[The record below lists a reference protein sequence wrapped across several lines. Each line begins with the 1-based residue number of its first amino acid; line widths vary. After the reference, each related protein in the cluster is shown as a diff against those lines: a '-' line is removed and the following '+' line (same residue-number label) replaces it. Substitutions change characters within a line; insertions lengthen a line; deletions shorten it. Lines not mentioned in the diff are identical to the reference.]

1 MSPALV
7 VSIGPRVA
15 GTLTRRPGGRIAFE
29 YDPAYQVRRDATPLS
44 VSMPLP
50 VRVHGHAAISA
61 WLWGLL
67 PENPAVLE
75 RWARRF
81 HTSISPFG
89 LLGTPIG
96 EDCPGAVRILAPER
110 VEALERA
117 DGPIEWL
124 TEDDVAERL
133 RELHDDGTTWLG
145 STFTGRFSLAGAQ
158 AKTALLHRDGRWGL
172 PSGAIPTTHILKPAT
187 QGLDEH
193 DLNEHLCL
201 DAARR
206 AGLVAAR
213 TRIHRFSDEPAVVVE
228 RYDRLAS
235 GADVTRIHQ
244 EDVCQALGFEPARKY
259 QNEGGPTPAAVA
271 GLFRATMSPAVADEA
286 IARFADALA
295 WNWLIAGTDAH
306 AKNYSLL
313 LAGGEVRFAPL
324 YDVGSALPYGVH
336 ERRLRFAMYPQRY
349 GWPAAAAELGLDA
362 TAVVDRVRDLA
373 AAAPDAFA
381 DAARSLGSVVTSTL
395 PDRLTALV
403 SERVARCLGVV
414 TAAATTT
421 RGPQARP
428 DP

>member
-7 VSIGPRVA
+7 VFVGPSVA
-15 GTLTRRPGGRIAFE
+15 GTLTQGRGGRLAFA
-29 YDPAYQVRRDATPLS
+29 YDPAYQARRDATPLS

-50 VRVHGHAAISA
+50 LRVHGHAAISP

-81 HTSISPFG
+81 HTSISPFA
-89 LLGTPIG
+89 LLGTPIA
-96 EDCPGAVRILAPER
+96 EDCAGAVRILSPER
-110 VEALERA
+110 VEAVAPA
-117 DGPIEWL
+117 DGRIEWL

-133 RELHDDGTTWLG
+133 RDLRADGTTWLG
-145 STFTGRFSLAGAQ
+145 ASFTGRFSLAGAQ
-158 AKTALLHRDGRWGL
+158 AKTALLHRDGRWEV
-172 PSGAIPTTHILKPAT
+172 PSGALPTTHILKPAL
-187 QGLDEH
+187 QGPDEH
-193 DLNEHLCL
+193 DLNGHLCL

-213 TRIHRFSDEPAVVVE
+213 TRIHRFSGEPAVVVE
-228 RYDRLAS
+228 RYDRVDS
-235 GADVTRIHQ
+235 GADVRRIHQ
-244 EDVCQALGFEPARKY
+244 EDVCQALGFAPDRKY
-259 QNEGGPTPAAVA
+259 QNDGGPTPAAVA

-324 YDVGSALPYGVH
+324 YDVGSALPSGVH
-336 ERRLRFAMYPQRY
+336 ERGLRFAMYPRRN

-362 TAVVDRVRDLA
+362 AAVVDRVRDLA

-381 DAARSLGSVVTSTL
+381 DAARSLGSVVVSSL

-403 SERVARCLGVV
+403 SERVARCLVV

-421 RGPQARP
+421 RAPRGRP
-428 DP
+428 DR